1 MRVCINIVFML
12 KHLFTSNTRVKLL
25 TLFLTRPDEEFF
37 VRELTRTL
45 DEQINSVRRE
55 LENLKKMGLLK
66 SRSRNRRKFFTVNKK
81 FLLFRE
87 LQSIILKAGGENEK
101 LVKALNKIGS
111 VDYLL
116 ITGRFLKKESP
127 VDLLLVGK
135 VPEEALFKLL
145 GSLSPDEPLRPM
157 LLSND
162 DFNVRTKFGDPVL
175 LSLMNDPE
183 NVVLVNQ
190 FLIEEE

>member
-1 MRVCINIVFML
+1 ML

-25 TLFLTRPDEEFF
+25 TLFLTRPDDEFF

-66 SRSRNRRKFFTVNKK
+66 SRSRSRRKFFTVNKK

-101 LVKALNKIGS
+101 LVKTIHKLGT
-111 VDYLL
+111 VDLIL
-116 ITGRFLKKESP
+116 ITGQFLKKDSSI
-127 VDLLLVGK
+127 DILVVGQIS
-135 VPEEALFKLL
+135 EEELNKALASF
-145 GSLSPDEPLRPM
+145 GTSENPMRPM
-157 LLSND
+157 LMTQD
-162 DFNVRTKFGDPVL
+162 DFNVRTKFGDPML
-175 LSLMNDPE
+175 ISLMNDLE
-183 NVVLVNQ
+183 NVVLFNR
-190 FLIEEE
+190 FAGEEE

>member
-1 MRVCINIVFML
+1 ML